1 MKVTQQTCFL
11 HSNGKEVILFT
22 IRNRKGTEVL
32 ISNYG
37 AIIAAFK
44 IKMNDGSVNDIV
56 LGFDKMEDYTSKE
69 YLESYPWFGAAV
81 GRHGNRIKGATFS
94 IDGRQYQLSR
104 NNGNNQLHGGLEG
117 FDKKV
122 WDIVTAGEEGLVF
135 SYSSPDGEEGFPGN
149 VTVTIKF
156 VLSDND
162 ELSHEYTATTDQP
175 TIVNLTHHSYFNLD
189 NGEISIDDYL
199 LKIHSEKI
207 LEQDDDL
214 VPTGNYT
221 GVEGTKY
228 DFRNEKMI
236 SKDRDYETGYDQS
249 FVVKTKSPELT
260 AGAEVFS
267 PHSKLKL
274 SVLTT
279 EPIVHFYTGPG
290 IPSFNN
296 GKNGNTYGS
305 YSALCLETQVHPN
318 AVNIPHFP
326 NTVLRPGETYFHK
339 TVYKVTQEEK

>member
-1 MKVTQQTCFL
+1 MKVTQQACFR
-11 HSNGKEVILFT
+11 HSSGKEVFLFT
-22 IRNRKGTEVL
+22 LRNTKGTEVL

-81 GRHGNRIKGATFS
+81 GRHGNRIKNAAFS
-94 IDGRQYQLSR
+94 IDGKQYQLSR
-104 NNGNNQLHGGLEG
+104 NNGNNQLHGGVEG

-122 WDIVTAGEEGLVF
+122 WEVVAVGDEGVVF
-135 SYSSPDGEEGFPGN
+135 SYNSPDGEEGFPGN

-156 VLSDND
+156 ILADNN

-175 TIVNLTHHSYFNLD
+175 TVVNLTHHSYFNLD
-189 NGEISIDDYL
+189 NGERTIEDYE
-199 LKIHSEKI
+199 LKINASQI
-207 LEQDDDL
+207 LEQDAEL
-214 VPTGNYT
+214 APTGNYT
-221 GVEGTKY
+221 DVTGTKY
-228 DFRNEKMI
+228 DFRNGKMI
-236 SKDRDYETGYDQS
+236 SKDWDYETGYDQS
-249 FVVKTKSPELT
+249 FIVKTKSPELIT
-260 AGAEVFS
+260 GAEVFS

-274 SVLTT
+274 AILTT
-279 EPIVHFYTGPG
+279 EPIVHFYTGKG
-290 IPSFNN
+290 IPTFKNA
-296 GKNGNTYGS
+296 KNGNKYGS

-318 AVNIPHFP
+318 AVNIAHFP
-326 NTVLRPGETYFHK
+326 NTVLRPGETYFQK